1 MESWPLDG
9 FCCGLKSHV
18 EVQTSK
24 VASNWTLS
32 VGKAISKYWSYDQL
46 VSLLKLPSAP
56 VGETK
61 PGHTDKA
68 AFRTTGQPQRHR
80 DNLISLSLHW
90 NCSSQNGE
98 DGDEDVGDIC
108 PWNESLD
115 LYRYG
120 AWGPGLPA
128 LDDVAPSGPC
138 ILTHWVPVCL
148 CAQVF
153 RCMTMTRLPW
163 RRLSAPLWQ
172 KWIPSHWAPICFGR
186 SEAQLKE

>member
-1 MESWPLDG
+1 MESPPLDG

-32 VGKAISKYWSYDQL
+32 VGKARSKYWSQDQL
-46 VSLLKLPSAP
+46 VSLLKPPSAP

-61 PGHTDKA
+61 PGHTDKQLLS
-68 AFRTTGQPQRHR
+68 GQLV
-80 DNLISLSLHW
+80 NLKGTETISLSLHW

-98 DGDEDVGDIC
+98 DDDEDVGDIC

-138 ILTHWVPVCL
+138 FLTHWVRVCL
-148 CAQVF
+148 CAQVS